1 MRSLR
6 SMTMIAAMFLAVFV
20 HSVGEAQTK
29 ALPTDPRD
37 PLLNQGPK
45 EEEIA
50 EKAMVSTQLPAV
62 TEAALQVLREGGNAA
77 DAFITAVFMQHVND
91 FHQVSLFGAMTG
103 LYYEASSGKYYA
115 FNAFSDRPLADRS
128 EVGDP
133 SKVAIA
139 GTVRGLEAL
148 AKRFGTRAWA
158 SYLEP
163 AIASAEEGVLVTS
176 FMYASNYS
184 TMERSLAENREA
196 REFYKPDGHLV
207 PVGFRWKMPKL
218 AETLRKVASE
228 GADYMYTGAWGQKF
242 VEEAVERGGRV
253 TLEDMASYEVRWME
267 PVRFTY
273 RGHEIIGEPP
283 PGTGGLIQAYSMNI
297 LENFDLRA
305 LGHFTTSPRTLEIM
319 ARTFGRVEDEL
330 RWTLRDPLS
339 FQIPSEVWL
348 SKEYGRTGAEF
359 ARKTTTHPGV
369 SLAGSK
375 ETAGADGGVPLLARQ
390 ERDGLPVLGSNHNVI
405 VDAQGNWISSLHTG
419 HGGAPGVFI
428 DGVRAT
434 GSGMRGE
441 TTGPGRRILAG
452 VGAVMVAKDGVP
464 WLALGTPG
472 WPPQPIVEVL
482 VNIIDFDMHPKDA
495 ADAPRFFAFLNNEN
509 VVEIESRISEEV
521 REGMAAAGIKLNE
534 LGDYNWHT
542 GSIQIVWRDADGKLH
557 GVSDPRRLG
566 YSAGY

>member
-1 MRSLR
+1 MNVLQPI
-6 SMTMIAAMFLAVFV
+6 TMIVTMSLTLFV
-20 HSVGEAQTK
+20 VTIGEAQQNV
-29 ALPTDPRD
+29 LPSDPRD

-50 EKAMVSTQLPAV
+50 QKGMVSTQLPVV
-62 TEAALQVLREGGNAA
+62 TGAALQVLKEGGNAA

-91 FHQVSLFGAMTG
+91 YHQVSLFGAMTG
-103 LYYEASSGKYYA
+103 LYYEASSKKYYA

-133 SKVAIA
+133 KKVAIA

-148 AKRFGTRAWA
+148 AKRFGTRTWA

-163 AIASAEEGVLVTS
+163 AIVSAEEGVLVTS

-207 PVGFRWKMPKL
+207 PVGFHWKMPRL

-228 GADYMYTGAWGQKF
+228 GADYMYTGAWGEKF
-242 VEEAVERGGRV
+242 VKEATERGGRV
-253 TLEDMASYEVRWME
+253 TLEDMASYEVRWIE
-267 PVRFTY
+267 PVKFTY
-273 RGHEIIGEPP
+273 HGHEIIGEPP

-297 LENFDLRA
+297 LENFDLGA
-305 LGHFTTSPRTLEIM
+305 LGHFTESPRTLEIM

-339 FQIPSEVWL
+339 FQIPSEIWL
-348 SKEYGRTGAEF
+348 SKDYGRTGAEF
-359 ARKTTTHPGV
+359 ARTITTHPGL
-369 SLAGSK
+369 SLTNNK
-375 ETAGADGGVPLLARQ
+375 ELASTGNDYPFHARPEQ
-390 ERDGLPVLGSNHNVI
+390 GELPVLGSNHNVI
-405 VDAQGNWISSLHTG
+405 VDSQGNWISSLHTG

-434 GSGMRGE
+434 GSGLPGE
-441 TTGPGRRILAG
+441 TKGPGRRILAG

-482 VNIIDFDMHPKDA
+482 VNILDFDMHPKDA
-495 ADAPRFFAFLNNEN
+495 AAATRFWAFLHNKN
-509 VVEIESRISEEV
+509 VVEIESRISEKV
-521 REGMAAAGIKLNE
+521 REGMAAAGIQLKE

-542 GSIQIVWRDADGKLH
+542 GSMQIVWRDADGKLH

-566 YSAGY
+566 YSAGH